1 VAASQAMKTLLNGT
15 FGSGA
20 GYENW
25 NFVLYGDIVS
35 CLDYYRSFASWS
47 QRL

>member
-20 GYENW
+20 KNEE
-25 NFVLYGDIVS
+25 LTYGDNEELRIGLERNLLKKVI
-35 CLDYYRSFASWS
+35 
-47 QRL
+47 Q